1 MAKIIRIRMEE
12 KWGKNSETSFDNKKE
27 GRKESVST
35 KGDEII
41 VTRSMTFRRNYTD
54 RSTY

>member
-41 VTRSMTFRRNYTD
+41 ITRSMTFRRNYTD
-54 RSTY
+54 RST